1 MELYELVHDC
11 GIPLPEL
18 ALRFVLSNPLVT
30 SVLTGVDSVERL
42 ENNVESAMKGPLPA
56 ELLEKLQNIYDLVP
70 FRPFGE
76 PFSLSFAENIKA
88 IEEARKKAE
97 AAKK

>member
-1 MELYELVHDC
+1 MSKYENC
-11 GIPLPEL
+11 
-18 ALRFVLSNPLVT
+18 T
-30 SVLTGVDSVERL
+30 
-42 ENNVESAMKGPLPA
+42 PA